1 MSRKQS
7 WRVKWILRKKKSFTK
22 LGHALPVSGVCQ
34 SEEQQVKETGKLSL
48 QSLTD
53 VALNWLPGGL
63 S

>member
-1 MSRKQS
+1 MC
-7 WRVKWILRKKKSFTK
+7 LGEKKKNLLTI

-34 SEEQQVKETGKLSL
+34 SEEQEVEETGELSL

-53 VALNWLPGGL
+53 VALNWLPGAL